1 MEELKVKRATSSLT
15 PIALSGL
22 AARLLFGSSTAT
34 AAVNTYSD
42 LESFLLATGSSELSY
57 QDFDGYESGTFI
69 NDQIPGVVFSSPN
82 QGHTGYLEI
91 QTTDDPG
98 AASRPNVLN
107 GGSVPGSPTPQVM
120 YLDFSPSI
128 TAFAFN
134 LCDYLPAATAATV
147 KLEFDDDS
155 SASFPV
161 SNTTGSELTPVF
173 FGAISDIPIF
183 RVVITSGLENDG
195 YEEYTIDDLRYGQAA
210 LADTD
215 PPICA
220 SAPAM
225 EGDALGI
232 DGRASDT
239 REGDTGI
246 ASVALA
252 EGEVN

>member
-22 AARLLFGSSTAT
+22 AALLLFGSSTAT

-57 QDFDGYESGTFI
+57 QDFDGFKSGTFI

-107 GGSVPGSPTPQVM
+107 GGSVPGSPTPLQVM

-128 TAFAFN
+128 TAF
-134 LCDYLPAATAATV
+134 
-147 KLEFDDDS
+147 E
-155 SASFPV
+155 
-161 SNTTGSELTPVF
+161 
-173 FGAISDIPIF
+173 I
-183 RVVITSGLENDG
+183 
-195 YEEYTIDDLRYGQAA
+195 
-210 LADTD
+210 
-215 PPICA
+215 
-220 SAPAM
+220 
-225 EGDALGI
+225 
-232 DGRASDT
+232 GRASC
-239 REGDTGI
+239 RER
-246 ASVALA
+246 V
-252 EGEVN
+252 